1 MKTKSLIYYAL
12 ISSIFLFSLVS
23 IWKILVTLQGIELKN
38 FNFLIIITLGIAISL
53 LNLLLGEKLN
63 YLIKSTFFA
72 LIFVFVDGYL
82 VQEMPIWYNIGIF
95 GILIFFSLKINK
107 YNQKYLATEHSS
119 QIVVFDFLT
128 LFGIVLFSFVILFP
142 FYMMLIT
149 SFKTQ
154 AALLINPLDFSIN
167 FNQDFKALFK
177 SYFVIFDTYKFGRY
191 ILISTFVSVGTV
203 IVTLLFAIPAAYAV
217 ARLNFF
223 GKNFLSTSILIIYM
237 FPAIV
242 LVIPLYT
249 VFSQLGLRNSVG
261 GLLIVYTATTL
272 PVAIYMLQGYFRSI
286 PKELEE
292 AAIMDKLN
300 WFGIIIK
307 IILPLS
313 IPAISSVALYVF
325 MIAWNEFLF
334 SLMFLDNP
342 NSFTLSRAIQ
352 YLSGDAETPRQYL
365 MAGSV
370 VVTIPVLLIFVYFEK
385 YLVSGLTA
393 GSVKG

>member
-23 IWKILVTLQGIELKN
+23 IWKILVTLQGVELKN
-38 FNFLIIITLGIAISL
+38 FNFVIIITSGIAISL
-53 LNLLLGEKLN
+53 LNLLIGEKLN

-72 LIFVFVDGYL
+72 LIFTFVDGYI
-82 VQEMPIWYNIGIF
+82 VQVMPIWYNIGIF
-95 GILIFFSLKINK
+95 LILIFFSFKINK
-107 YNQKYLATEHSS
+107 YNQKYLASEHSS

-167 FNQDFKALFK
+167 FNQDFKELFK

-203 IVTLLFAIPAAYAV
+203 IITLLFAIPAAYAV

>member
-1 MKTKSLIYYAL
+1 MKIKNTILFSLIATFFL
-12 ISSIFLFSLVS
+12 IFLVS
-23 IWKILVTLQGIELKN
+23 IWKILATLQGLTIKTFNIEIIFIIGFLISLFHLI
-38 FNFLIIITLGIAISL
+38 FNDKIKPIYKSIIFSSLFVIFDGYLIQKLPLWYNVGTFLII
-53 LNLLLGEKLN
+53 
-63 YLIKSTFFA
+63 YFF
-72 LIFVFVDGYL
+72 V
-82 VQEMPIWYNIGIF
+82 
-95 GILIFFSLKINK
+95 SKINK
-107 YNQKYLATEHSS
+107 YNFTNLKEEHST
-119 QIVVFDFLT
+119 QVILFDFLT
-128 LFGIVLFSFVILFP
+128 LFGILFFSFVILFP
-142 FYMMLIT
+142 FYMMLVT

-154 AALLINPLDFSIN
+154 IALLVNPLDFSIN
-167 FNQDFKALFK
+167 FGQGLKDLFN
-177 SYFVIFDTYKFGRY
+177 SYFVIFKSYNFGKY
-191 ILISTFVSVGTV
+191 IITSTIVSVGTV
-203 IVTLLFAIPAAYAV
+203 IITLLFAIPAAYAV

-223 GKNFLSTSILIIYM
+223 GKTFLSTSILIIYM

-249 VFSQLGLRNSVG
+249 IFSQLGLRNSIE

-272 PVAIYMLQGYFRSI
+272 PVAIYMLQGYFKSI

-292 AAIMDKLN
+292 AAILDKLS
-300 WFGIIIK
+300 WFGIITK
-307 IILPLS
+307 IIIPLS

-370 VVTIPVLLIFVYFEK
+370 IVTLPVLFIFVYFEK

>member
-1 MKTKSLIYYAL
+1 MRTKNTIIFSLISTFFL
-12 ISSIFLFSLVS
+12 IFLVS
-23 IWKILVTLQGIELKN
+23 IWKILATLQGLDIKSLNLEII
-38 FNFLIIITLGIAISL
+38 FIFGFLTSLAYLGI
-53 LNLLLGEKLN
+53 NDK
-63 YLIKSTFFA
+63 IKTIYKSIIFS
-72 LIFVFVDGYL
+72 LIFVFFDGYL
-82 VQEMPIWYNIGIF
+82 MQKLPLWYNIGVF
-95 GILIFFSLKINK
+95 LILYFYTSKINK
-107 YNQKYLATEHSS
+107 YNYESLKEEHST
-119 QIVVFDFLT
+119 QVILFDFLT
-128 LFGIVLFSFVILFP
+128 LFGILFFSFVILFP
-142 FYMMLIT
+142 FYMMLVT

-154 AALLINPLDFSIN
+154 IALLVNPLDFSIN
-167 FNQDFKALFK
+167 LGQDLKDLFK
-177 SYFVIFDTYKFGRY
+177 SYFVIFKSYKFGKY
-191 ILISTFVSVGTV
+191 ILTSTIVSVGTV
-203 IVTLLFAIPAAYAV
+203 IITLLFAIPAAYAV

-223 GKNFLSTSILIIYM
+223 GKTFLSTSILIIYM

-249 VFSQLGLRNSVG
+249 IFSQLGLRNSIE

-272 PVAIYMLQGYFRSI
+272 PVAIYMLQGYFKSI

-292 AAIMDKLN
+292 AAILDKLS
-300 WFGIIIK
+300 WFGIITK
-307 IILPLS
+307 IIIPLS

-370 VVTIPVLLIFVYFEK
+370 IVTLPVLFIFVYFEK

>member
-1 MKTKSLIYYAL
+1 MRTKNTI
-12 ISSIFLFSLVS
+12 LFSLISTFFLIFLIS
-23 IWKILVTLQGIELKN
+23 IWKILATLQGLSINN
-38 FNFLIIITLGIAISL
+38 FNIEIIFIFGLLISLAHLGI
-53 LNLLLGEKLN
+53 GDR
-63 YLIKSTFFA
+63 IKSIYKSIIFSA
-72 LIFVFVDGYL
+72 IFVFCDGYL
-82 VQEMPIWYNIGIF
+82 IQKLPIWYNVGVFLILYFFTNKISKYTFIG
-95 GILIFFSLKINK
+95 LKE
-107 YNQKYLATEHSS
+107 EHST
-119 QIVVFDFLT
+119 QVILFDFLT
-128 LFGIVLFSFVILFP
+128 LFGILFFSFVILFP
-142 FYMMLIT
+142 FYMMLVT

-154 AALLINPLDFSIN
+154 IALLVNPLDFSIN
-167 FNQDFKALFK
+167 FGQDIKDLFK
-177 SYFVIFDTYKFGRY
+177 SYFVIFKSYKFGKY
-191 ILISTFVSVGTV
+191 IVISTIVSVGTV
-203 IVTLLFAIPAAYAV
+203 IITLLFAIPAAYAV

-223 GKNFLSTSILIIYM
+223 GKTFLSTSILIIYM

-249 VFSQLGLRNSVG
+249 IFSQLGLRNSIE

-272 PVAIYMLQGYFRSI
+272 PVAIYMLQGYFKSI

-292 AAIMDKLN
+292 AAILDKLS
-300 WFGIIIK
+300 WFGIITK
-307 IILPLS
+307 IIIPLS

-370 VVTIPVLLIFVYFEK
+370 VVTLPVLFIFVYFEK

>member
-1 MKTKSLIYYAL
+1 MKIKSLILYCL

-23 IWKILVTLQGIELKN
+23 IWKVLSTLQGIDLEN
-38 FNFLIIITLGIAISL
+38 FNFAIILTLGIGISL
-53 LNLLLGEKLN
+53 INLIVGDKIHKA
-63 YLIKSTFFA
+63 IKSIIFA
-72 LIFVFVDGYL
+72 ILFTFVDGYL
-82 VQEMPIWYNIGIF
+82 IQLMPIWYNIGIF
-95 GILIFFSLKINK
+95 GILIFYSFKIDK
-107 YNQKYLATEHSS
+107 YNQKNLELDHSS
-119 QIVVFDFLT
+119 QTVVFEFLT

-142 FYMMLIT
+142 FYMMIVT

-167 FNQDFKALFK
+167 FAQDIKELFK

-203 IVTLLFAIPAAYAV
+203 IVTLIFAIPAAYAV

-249 VFSQLGLRNSVG
+249 VFSQLGLRNNVG

-272 PVAIYMLQGYFRSI
+272 PVAIYMLQGYFKSI

-370 VVTIPVLLIFVYFEK
+370 VVTIPVLFIFVYFEK

>member
-1 MKTKSLIYYAL
+1 MKYKSLIITL
-12 ISSIFLFSLVS
+12 FGSSIFLATILC
-23 IWKILVTLQGIELKN
+23 IWKIMATLQGLSFTNLN
-38 FNFLIIITLGIAISL
+38 FNF
-53 LNLLLGEKLN
+53 NLLLSLGLTIISILIGNKFNHFLKIVILSFLFTILYTFISESSPLWFSGGIFLLALFFTNRLKKYDFKYLNQDFISEKIVFEFLS
-63 YLIKSTFFA
+63 LFAIVFFA
-72 LIFVFVDGYL
+72 L
-82 VQEMPIWYNIGIF
+82 
-95 GILIFFSLKINK
+95 
-107 YNQKYLATEHSS
+107 
-119 QIVVFDFLT
+119 
-128 LFGIVLFSFVILFP
+128 VILFP
-142 FYMMLIT
+142 FYIMFVT

-154 AALLINPLDFSIN
+154 TALLINPLDLSIDFSKDI
-167 FNQDFKALFK
+167 FEIFK
-177 SYFVIFDTYKFGRY
+177 SYFVIFKTYDFGRY
-191 ILISTFVSVGTV
+191 ILTSSYVSIGTV
-203 IVTLLFAIPAAYAV
+203 LITLLFAIPAAYAV

-223 GKNFLSTSILIIYM
+223 GKTFLSTSILIIYM

-249 VFSQLGLRNSVG
+249 VFSQLGLRNSIE

-286 PKELEE
+286 PKEIEE
-292 AAIMDKLN
+292 AGLIDGQN

-307 IILPLS
+307 IIIPLS
-313 IPAISSVALYVF
+313 LPAIASVSLYVF

-342 NSFTLSRAIQ
+342 KTFTLSRAINH
-352 YLSGDAETPRQYL
+352 LTGDAETPRQYL

-370 VVTIPVLLIFVYFEK
+370 IVTLPILLIFVYFEK

>member
-1 MKTKSLIYYAL
+1 MRIKNTI
-12 ISSIFLFSLVS
+12 LFSLISTFFLIFLIS
-23 IWKILVTLQGIELKN
+23 IWKILATLQGLSINSFNIEIILI
-38 FNFLIIITLGIAISL
+38 FGFLISLAHLGI
-53 LNLLLGEKLN
+53 GDR
-63 YLIKSTFFA
+63 IKSIYKSIIFSS
-72 LIFVFVDGYL
+72 IFVFFDGYL
-82 VQEMPIWYNIGIF
+82 IQKLPIWYNVGVFLILYFFTNKISKYTFIG
-95 GILIFFSLKINK
+95 LKE
-107 YNQKYLATEHSS
+107 EHST
-119 QIVVFDFLT
+119 QVILFDFLT
-128 LFGIVLFSFVILFP
+128 LFGILFFSFVILFP
-142 FYMMLIT
+142 FYMMLVT

-154 AALLINPLDFSIN
+154 IALLVNPLDFSIN
-167 FNQDFKALFK
+167 FSQDIKDLFK
-177 SYFVIFDTYKFGRY
+177 SYFVIFKSYKFGKY
-191 ILISTFVSVGTV
+191 IVISTIVSVGTV
-203 IVTLLFAIPAAYAV
+203 IITLLFAIPAAYAV

-223 GKNFLSTSILIIYM
+223 GKTFLSTSILIIYM

-249 VFSQLGLRNSVG
+249 IFSQLGLRNSIE

-272 PVAIYMLQGYFRSI
+272 PVAIYMLQGYFKSI

-292 AAIMDKLN
+292 AAILDKLS
-300 WFGIIIK
+300 WFGIITK
-307 IILPLS
+307 IIIPLS

-370 VVTIPVLLIFVYFEK
+370 VVTLPVLFIFVYFEK

>member
-1 MKTKSLIYYAL
+1 MKYKSLIITL
-12 ISSIFLFSLVS
+12 FGSSIFLATILC
-23 IWKILVTLQGIELKN
+23 IWKIMATLQGLSFTNLN
-38 FNFLIIITLGIAISL
+38 FNF
-53 LNLLLGEKLN
+53 NLLLSLGLTIISILIGNKFNHFLKIVILSFLFTILYTFISESSPLWFSGGIFLLALFFTNKLKKYDFKYLNQDFISEKIVFEFLS
-63 YLIKSTFFA
+63 LFAIVFFA
-72 LIFVFVDGYL
+72 L
-82 VQEMPIWYNIGIF
+82 
-95 GILIFFSLKINK
+95 
-107 YNQKYLATEHSS
+107 
-119 QIVVFDFLT
+119 
-128 LFGIVLFSFVILFP
+128 VILFP
-142 FYMMLIT
+142 FYIMFVT

-154 AALLINPLDFSIN
+154 TALLINPLDLSIDFSKDVFEI
-167 FNQDFKALFK
+167 FK
-177 SYFVIFDTYKFGRY
+177 SYFVIFKTYDFGRY
-191 ILISTFVSVGTV
+191 ILTSSYVSIGTV
-203 IVTLLFAIPAAYAV
+203 LITLLFAIPAAYAV

-223 GKNFLSTSILIIYM
+223 GKTFLSTSILIIYM

-249 VFSQLGLRNSVG
+249 VFSQLGLRNSIE

-286 PKELEE
+286 PKEIEE
-292 AAIMDKLN
+292 AGLIDGQN

-307 IILPLS
+307 IIIPLS
-313 IPAISSVALYVF
+313 LPAIASVSLYVF

-342 NSFTLSRAIQ
+342 KTFTLSRAINH
-352 YLSGDAETPRQYL
+352 LTGDAETPRQYL

-370 VVTIPVLLIFVYFEK
+370 IVTLPILLIFVYFEK

>member
-1 MKTKSLIYYAL
+1 MKTKNIIIFSIISSFFLVSLI
-12 ISSIFLFSLVS
+12 S
-23 IWKILVTLQGIELKN
+23 IWKILVTLQGIKLEN
-38 FNFLIIITLGIAISL
+38 FNFQIIF
-53 LNLLLGEKLN
+53 LLGFLVSLAHVIIGNKLN
-63 YLIKSTFFA
+63 YILKLIIFS
-72 LIFVFVDGYL
+72 LIFIFIDGYL
-82 VQEMPIWYNIGIF
+82 IQSMPIWYNIGVF
-95 GILIFFSLKINK
+95 LILYFFINK
-107 YNQKYLATEHSS
+107 IKKFNNKILEEEHST
-119 QIVVFDFLT
+119 QIIIFDFLT

-142 FYMMLIT
+142 FYMMVVT

-154 AALLINPLDFSIN
+154 MALLVNPLDFSIN
-167 FNQDFKALFK
+167 FAQGFKDLFK
-177 SYFVIFDTYKFGRY
+177 SYFVIFKSYKFGKY
-191 ILISTFVSVGTV
+191 ILTSTIVSLGTV
-203 IVTLLFAIPAAYAV
+203 FITLVFAIPAAYAI

-223 GKNFLSTSILIIYM
+223 GKTFLSTSILIIYM

-249 VFSQLGLRNSVG
+249 VFSQLGLRNSIE

-272 PVAIYMLQGYFRSI
+272 PVAIYMLQGYFKSI

-292 AAIMDKLN
+292 AAILDKLS
-300 WFGIIIK
+300 WFGIIFK
-307 IILPLS
+307 IIIPLS

-370 VVTIPVLLIFVYFEK
+370 VVTLPVLFIFVYFEK

>member
-1 MKTKSLIYYAL
+1 MKIKNTILFSLIATFFL
-12 ISSIFLFSLVS
+12 IFLVS
-23 IWKILVTLQGIELKN
+23 IWKILATLQGLTIKTFNIEIIFIIGFLISLFHLIFNDKIKHIYKSIIFSSLFVIFDGYLIQKLPLWYN
-38 FNFLIIITLGIAISL
+38 VGNFLII
-53 LNLLLGEKLN
+53 
-63 YLIKSTFFA
+63 YFF
-72 LIFVFVDGYL
+72 V
-82 VQEMPIWYNIGIF
+82 
-95 GILIFFSLKINK
+95 SKINK
-107 YNQKYLATEHSS
+107 YNFTNLKEEHST
-119 QIVVFDFLT
+119 QVILFDFLT
-128 LFGIVLFSFVILFP
+128 LFGILFFSFVILFP
-142 FYMMLIT
+142 FYMMLVT

-154 AALLINPLDFSIN
+154 IALLVNPLDFSIN
-167 FNQDFKALFK
+167 FAQGLKELFN
-177 SYFVIFDTYKFGRY
+177 SYFVIFKSYNFGKY
-191 ILISTFVSVGTV
+191 IITSTIVSVGTV
-203 IVTLLFAIPAAYAV
+203 IITLLFAIPAAYAV

-223 GKNFLSTSILIIYM
+223 GKTFLSTSILIIYM

-249 VFSQLGLRNSVG
+249 IFSQLGLRNSIE

-272 PVAIYMLQGYFRSI
+272 PVAIYMLQGYFKSI

-292 AAIMDKLN
+292 AAILDRLS
-300 WFGIIIK
+300 WFGIITK
-307 IILPLS
+307 IIIPLS

-370 VVTIPVLLIFVYFEK
+370 IVTLPVLFIFVYFEK

>member
-1 MKTKSLIYYAL
+1 MKIRSLILYSF
-12 ISSIFLFSLVS
+12 ISSIFLFSLIS
-23 IWKILVTLQGIELKN
+23 IWKILSTLQGIDLKN
-38 FNFLIIITLGIAISL
+38 FNFAIILSLGIGISL
-53 LNLLLGEKLN
+53 INLVIGDKLN
-63 YLIKSTFFA
+63 NYIKSIVFASFFT
-72 LIFVFVDGYL
+72 LIDGFII
-82 VQEMPIWYNIGIF
+82 QNMPIWYNIGVF
-95 GILIFFSLKINK
+95 GIIIFYSFKIDK
-107 YNQKYLATEHSS
+107 YNQKNLELEHSS
-119 QIVVFDFLT
+119 QSVLFEFLT

-142 FYMMLIT
+142 FYMMIVT

-167 FNQDFKALFK
+167 FAQDIRELFK

-203 IVTLLFAIPAAYAV
+203 IITLIFAIPAAYAV

-249 VFSQLGLRNSVG
+249 VFSQLGLRNNVG

-272 PVAIYMLQGYFRSI
+272 PVAIYMLQGYFKSI

-370 VVTIPVLLIFVYFEK
+370 VVTIPVLFIFVYFEK

>member
-1 MKTKSLIYYAL
+1 MRTKNTI
-12 ISSIFLFSLVS
+12 LFSLISTFFLIFLIS
-23 IWKILVTLQGIELKN
+23 IWKILATLQGLSINSFNIEIIFIFGL
-38 FNFLIIITLGIAISL
+38 LISLAHLGI
-53 LNLLLGEKLN
+53 GDR
-63 YLIKSTFFA
+63 IKSIYKSIIFSA
-72 LIFVFVDGYL
+72 IFVFCDGYL
-82 VQEMPIWYNIGIF
+82 IQKLPIWYNVGVFLILYFFTNKISKYTFIG
-95 GILIFFSLKINK
+95 LKE
-107 YNQKYLATEHSS
+107 EHST
-119 QIVVFDFLT
+119 QVILFDFLT
-128 LFGIVLFSFVILFP
+128 LFGILFFSFVILFP
-142 FYMMLIT
+142 FYMMLVT

-154 AALLINPLDFSIN
+154 IALLVNPLDFSIN
-167 FNQDFKALFK
+167 FGQDIKDLFK
-177 SYFVIFDTYKFGRY
+177 SYFVIFKSYKFGKY
-191 ILISTFVSVGTV
+191 IVISTIVSVGTV
-203 IVTLLFAIPAAYAV
+203 IITLLFAIPAAYAV

-223 GKNFLSTSILIIYM
+223 GKTFLSTSILIIYM

-249 VFSQLGLRNSVG
+249 IFSQLGLRNSIE

-272 PVAIYMLQGYFRSI
+272 PVAIYMLQGYFKSI

-292 AAIMDKLN
+292 AAILDKLS

-307 IILPLS
+307 IIIPLS

-370 VVTIPVLLIFVYFEK
+370 VVTLPVLFIFVYFEK

>member
-1 MKTKSLIYYAL
+1 MKIKSLILYCL

-23 IWKILVTLQGIELKN
+23 IWKVLSTLQGIDLEN
-38 FNFLIIITLGIAISL
+38 FNFAIILTLGIGISL
-53 LNLLLGEKLN
+53 INLIVGDKFHKAL
-63 YLIKSTFFA
+63 KSIIFA
-72 LIFVFVDGYL
+72 ILFTFVDGYL
-82 VQEMPIWYNIGIF
+82 LQLMPIWYNIGIF
-95 GILIFFSLKINK
+95 GILIFYSFKIDK
-107 YNQKYLATEHSS
+107 YNQKNLELDHSS
-119 QIVVFDFLT
+119 QTVVFEFLT

-142 FYMMLIT
+142 FYMMIIT

-167 FNQDFKALFK
+167 FAQDIKELFK

-203 IVTLLFAIPAAYAV
+203 IVTLIFAIPAAYAV

-249 VFSQLGLRNSVG
+249 VFSQLGLRNNVG

-272 PVAIYMLQGYFRSI
+272 PVAIYMLQGYFKSI

-370 VVTIPVLLIFVYFEK
+370 VVTIPVLFIFVYFEK

>member
-1 MKTKSLIYYAL
+1 MRTKNTIIFSF
-12 ISSIFLFSLVS
+12 ISTFFLIFLIS
-23 IWKILVTLQGIELKN
+23 IWKILATLQGLSINRLNIEILFIFGLLFSLAHLVIGDKIKLFYKSIIFSSIFVFCDGYLIQKLPVWYN
-38 FNFLIIITLGIAISL
+38 VGVFLIIYFFTNKIS
-53 LNLLLGEKLN
+53 
-63 YLIKSTFFA
+63 
-72 LIFVFVDGYL
+72 
-82 VQEMPIWYNIGIF
+82 
-95 GILIFFSLKINK
+95 K
-107 YNQKYLATEHSS
+107 YNFIGLKEEHST
-119 QIVVFDFLT
+119 QVILFDFLT
-128 LFGIVLFSFVILFP
+128 LFGILFFSFVILFP
-142 FYMMLIT
+142 FYMMLVT

-154 AALLINPLDFSIN
+154 IALLVNPLDFSIN
-167 FNQDFKALFK
+167 FGQDIKDLFK
-177 SYFVIFDTYKFGRY
+177 SYFVIFKSYKFGKY
-191 ILISTFVSVGTV
+191 IVTSTIVSVGTV
-203 IVTLLFAIPAAYAV
+203 IITLLFAIPAAYAV

-223 GKNFLSTSILIIYM
+223 GKTFLSTSILIIYM

-249 VFSQLGLRNSVG
+249 IFSQLGLRNSIE

-272 PVAIYMLQGYFRSI
+272 PVAIYMLQGYFKSI

-292 AAIMDKLN
+292 AAILDKLS
-300 WFGIIIK
+300 WFGIITK
-307 IILPLS
+307 IIIPLS

-370 VVTIPVLLIFVYFEK
+370 IVTLPVLFIFVYFEK

>member
-1 MKTKSLIYYAL
+1 MKTKNIIIFSIISSFFLVSLI
-12 ISSIFLFSLVS
+12 S
-23 IWKILVTLQGIELKN
+23 IWKILVTLQGIKLEN
-38 FNFLIIITLGIAISL
+38 FNFQIIF
-53 LNLLLGEKLN
+53 LLGFLVSLAHVIIGNKLN
-63 YLIKSTFFA
+63 YILKLIIFS
-72 LIFVFVDGYL
+72 LIFIFIDGYL
-82 VQEMPIWYNIGIF
+82 IQSMPIWYNIGVF
-95 GILIFFSLKINK
+95 LILYFFINK
-107 YNQKYLATEHSS
+107 IKKFNNKILEEEHST
-119 QIVVFDFLT
+119 QIIIFDFLT

-142 FYMMLIT
+142 FYMMVVT

-154 AALLINPLDFSIN
+154 IALLVNPLDFSIN
-167 FNQDFKALFK
+167 FAQGFKDLFK
-177 SYFVIFDTYKFGRY
+177 SYFVIFKSYKFGKY
-191 ILISTFVSVGTV
+191 ILTSTIVSLGTV
-203 IVTLLFAIPAAYAV
+203 FITLVFAIPAAYAI

-223 GKNFLSTSILIIYM
+223 GKTFLSTSILIIYM

-249 VFSQLGLRNSVG
+249 VFSQLGLRNSIE

-272 PVAIYMLQGYFRSI
+272 PVAIYMLQGYFKSI

-292 AAIMDKLN
+292 AARLDKLS
-300 WFGIIIK
+300 WFGIITK
-307 IILPLS
+307 IIIPLS

-370 VVTIPVLLIFVYFEK
+370 IVTLPVLFIFVYFEK

>member
-1 MKTKSLIYYAL
+1 MKIRSLILYSF
-12 ISSIFLFSLVS
+12 ISSIFLFSLIS
-23 IWKILVTLQGIELKN
+23 IWKILSTLQGIDLKN
-38 FNFLIIITLGIAISL
+38 FNFAIILSLGIGISLINLIIGD
-53 LNLLLGEKLN
+53 KLN
-63 YLIKSTFFA
+63 NYIKSIVFASFFT
-72 LIFVFVDGYL
+72 LIDGFII
-82 VQEMPIWYNIGIF
+82 QNMPIWYNIGVF
-95 GILIFFSLKINK
+95 GIIIFYSFKIDK
-107 YNQKYLATEHSS
+107 YNQKNLELEHSS
-119 QIVVFDFLT
+119 QSVLFEFLT

-142 FYMMLIT
+142 FYMMIVT

-167 FNQDFKALFK
+167 FAQDIKELFK

-203 IVTLLFAIPAAYAV
+203 IITLIFAIPAAYAV

-249 VFSQLGLRNSVG
+249 VFSQLGLRNNVG

-272 PVAIYMLQGYFRSI
+272 PVAIYMLQGYFKSI

-370 VVTIPVLLIFVYFEK
+370 VVTIPVLFIFVYFEK

>member
-1 MKTKSLIYYAL
+1 MKTKNLIYYAL

-23 IWKILVTLQGIELKN
+23 IWKILVTLQGVELKN
-38 FNFLIIITLGIAISL
+38 FNFEIIITLGIAISL
-53 LNLLLGEKLN
+53 LNLIIGEKLN
-63 YLIKSTFFA
+63 YLIKSTLFA
-72 LIFVFVDGYL
+72 FIFTFVDGYI
-82 VQEMPIWYNIGIF
+82 VQVMPVWYNIGIF
-95 GILIFFSLKINK
+95 AILIFFTLKINK
-107 YNQKYLATEHSS
+107 YSQKYLASEHSS
-119 QIVVFDFLT
+119 QIVIFDFLT

-167 FNQDFKALFK
+167 FKQDFKELFK

-393 GSVKG
+393 GIVKG